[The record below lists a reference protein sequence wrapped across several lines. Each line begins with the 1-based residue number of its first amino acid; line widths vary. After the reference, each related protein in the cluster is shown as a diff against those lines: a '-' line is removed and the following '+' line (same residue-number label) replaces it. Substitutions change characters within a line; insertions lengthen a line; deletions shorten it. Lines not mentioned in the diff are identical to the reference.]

1 MKKFIGWLIVL
12 AIFSGF
18 GYLIYQ
24 NGGIPEDGFNVGEL
38 IGVETP
44 DGLEFISIN
53 GCGILDESEMDQPFD
68 YDVVNKLSQI
78 DSAANHKINQMYSC
92 CYHVDSQ
99 FEETNSIENQTFIS
113 TITGIDDYENV
124 IGVASSEL
132 ADMLSGAYIGVLI
145 EFKPDVD
152 AIKISE
158 KLNGTIDPK
167 TWSFGS
173 EEYITQYNKLSPDNI
188 HFIAHGNYL
197 YVIVLSPE
205 LEDDI
210 SIEKLKSSFYRTIAL

>member
-12 AIFSGF
+12 SIFGGL

-24 NGGIPEDGFNVGEL
+24 NGGIPKDGFNVGEL

-78 DSAANHKINQMYSC
+78 DSAANHKINKMYSC
-92 CYHVDSQ
+92 YYHVDSQ

-113 TITGIDDYENV
+113 TITGIYDYENV

-158 KLNGTIDPK
+158 ELNGTVDPT

-173 EEYITQYNKLSPDNI
+173 EEYITQYNKLSADNI

-197 YVIVLSPE
+197 YIIVLDPE
-205 LEDDI
+205 LEKDI
-210 SIEKLKSSFYRTIAL
+210 SVEKLKSSFYRTIAL